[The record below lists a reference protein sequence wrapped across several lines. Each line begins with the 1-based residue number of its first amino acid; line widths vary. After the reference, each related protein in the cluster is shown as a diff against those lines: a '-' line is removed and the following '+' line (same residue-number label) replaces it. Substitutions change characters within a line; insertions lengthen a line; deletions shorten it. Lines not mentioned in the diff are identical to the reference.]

1 MPVPVM
7 QIRKMR
13 MTVGEW
19 RVFVAMRVRLSQ
31 GIILRMRMLM
41 MFVMNMAMLMFQC
54 LMLMLM
60 FVPFNQMQI
69 QADTHKNSGYQK
81 RRGERF

>member
-13 MTVGEW
+13 MAVGEW

-41 MFVMNMAMLMFQC
+41 MFIMNMAVIMCEWFVR
-54 LMLMLM
+54 M
-60 FVPFNQMQI
+60 FVFMML
-69 QADTHKNSGYQK
+69 
-81 RRGERF
+81 GEM